1 MYNTERS
8 KKAVSLGVAITK
20 TIQIDRITDGVLET
34 LEDVV
39 VVERAIDVFI
49 ENRKAFSATLSDSS
63 IDLLL
68 IGRLFSE
75 GIIQKA
81 TDILQISSV
90 GDRYDVFLRG
100 EGAQALGKRGGSERD
115 PERACENEHK
125 QVPPNTEKKED
136 AEKYKIERLLS
147 LMKEFLGGA
156 AVFQET
162 GGVHRCGL
170 SDGHTLLFAVDD
182 IGRHNAVDKTIG
194 FSLRQ
199 EFDPTDKLL
208 YTSGRT
214 SLDIVVKAWTAG
226 FAGIVSKSAATDL
239 AVETARRHGLLLIGF
254 ARGNRCNLYAGE
266 NRVEN

>member
-1 MYNTERS
+1 M
-8 KKAVSLGVAITK
+8 AITK

-136 AEKYKIERLLS
+136 AEKYR
-147 LMKEFLGGA
+147 
-156 AVFQET
+156 
-162 GGVHRCGL
+162 
-170 SDGHTLLFAVDD
+170 
-182 IGRHNAVDKTIG
+182 
-194 FSLRQ
+194 
-199 EFDPTDKLL
+199 
-208 YTSGRT
+208 
-214 SLDIVVKAWTAG
+214 
-226 FAGIVSKSAATDL
+226 SKGCCL
-239 AVETARRHGLLLIGF
+239 
-254 ARGNRCNLYAGE
+254 
-266 NRVEN
+266 